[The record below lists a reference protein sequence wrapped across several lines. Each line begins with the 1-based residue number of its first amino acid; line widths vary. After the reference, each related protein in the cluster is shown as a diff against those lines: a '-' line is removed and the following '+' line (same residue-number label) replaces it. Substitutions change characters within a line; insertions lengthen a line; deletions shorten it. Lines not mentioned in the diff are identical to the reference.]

1 MGNCVHGLRI
11 CSKCVV
17 ISDAAKR
24 ISDTINL
31 HITFNRAW
39 EIHTKW
45 MAFALADGTSDGALY
60 DSFDDATS
68 HQAIPSR
75 HAYMCF
81 RNVMGGAN
89 PRDAQL
95 WLDVERNAAD
105 ARLALHET
113 NAPRLIIPT
122 GYYDRRTGRKR
133 G

>member
-1 MGNCVHGLRI
+1 MAVCEHKLRV
-11 CSKCVV
+11 CSKCVI

-31 HITFNRAW
+31 HITFNNAW

-60 DSFDDATS
+60 DSFDDATYHQS
-68 HQAIPSR
+68 HPAR
-75 HAYMCF
+75 YAYMCF
-81 RNVMGGAN
+81 RSVMGGSN

-95 WLDVERNAAD
+95 WLEMERHAAD
-105 ARLALHET
+105 ARMALHET
-113 NAPRLIIPT
+113 NAPRLIVPT
-122 GYYDRRTGRKR
+122 AYHDYRTGRNR

>member
-11 CSKCVV
+11 CSRCVI

-45 MAFALADGTSDGALY
+45 MAFALTDGTSDGALY
-60 DSFDDATS
+60 DSFEDATT
-68 HQAIPSR
+68 HQAFPVR
-75 HAYMCF
+75 FAYMCF
-81 RNVMGGAN
+81 RQVMAGSN

-95 WLDVERNAAD
+95 WLETERAAAD
-105 ARLALHET
+105 ARMALHEPQ
-113 NAPRLIIPT
+113 APRLIIPT
-122 GYYDRRTGRKR
+122 SYHDRRTGRRR